1 MCKRICAALAI
12 LAMLCMPVYAQ
23 ETEVAQR
30 VSIHIDGT
38 GYKSFDFLTD
48 GNEFADRTS
57 DADCTLTIT
66 SQKPFQSL
74 YIRFDLECDAYVVTD
89 ILTGQ
94 SVEAG
99 QYGMLHEYVTLPEPT
114 TSATVAFTSPVQV
127 TEITAYSAG
136 QTPENVQV
144 WEPVLEGNTDIL
156 LLSTH
161 GDDEHLYFAGLLPLY
176 AAQRGYRVQV
186 AYLTPHRNPPTI
198 RCHEMLNGLW
208 AVGVRNYPV
217 IGRFKDFRID
227 DLEASYRQYAW
238 MGTSKEELLGYVVE
252 LYRRFDPQVVVG
264 HDFNGEYGHGMH
276 RIYADLLVQ
285 ALEISNDPTAY
296 PELAEK
302 YGLWD
307 VPKAYSHLYEEN
319 PIVIDYDTPLERFNG
334 LSAFQ
339 VSQKYGFPCHM
350 TQQNSMFVNWLYGV
364 DGKIT
369 KATEIDKYNPAH
381 FGLYRST
388 VGEDVRK
395 NDFMENIVSY
405 GELERLEQER
415 IEAERLEAERLEAER
430 LEQERLEAERLEQER
445 LEAERKEQERLQ
457 QIEKAKQMAQQQA
470 KRRKIFTIVLG
481 ALAVISAVFAGVLFL
496 RKRKKDLP

>member
-1 MCKRICAALAI
+1 MCKRICAVLLM

-23 ETEVAQR
+23 KTEEAQR
-30 VSIHIDGT
+30 VSIQIDGT
-38 GYKSFDFLTD
+38 GYQSFGFLTD

-57 DADCTLTIT
+57 DVDCTLTVT
-66 SQKPFQSL
+66 SQTPFQSL
-74 YIRFDLECDAYVVTD
+74 YIRFDRECEAYTVTD
-89 ILTGQ
+89 QITGQ
-94 SVEAG
+94 SVQAG
-99 QYGMLHEYVTLPEPT
+99 QYSMLHEYVTLPAPT
-114 TSATVAFTSPVQV
+114 TSATVAFTGRVQV
-127 TEITAYSAG
+127 TEITAYTAG

-144 WEPVLEGNTDIL
+144 WEQPFEGNTDIL

-176 AAQRGYRVQV
+176 AAERGYRVQV

-198 RCHEMLNGLW
+198 RCHEILNGLW

-217 IGRFKDFRID
+217 IGRFNDFRID
-227 DLEASYRQYAW
+227 DLEASYQQYAW

-307 VPKAYSHLYEEN
+307 VPKAYIHLYETN
-319 PIVIDYDTPLERFNG
+319 PIVIDYDTPLERFDG

-369 KATEIDKYNPAH
+369 KATQIEKYNPAQ

-388 VGEDVRK
+388 VGEDVQK

-405 GELERLEQER
+405 GEQERL
-415 IEAERLEAERLEAER
+415 EAERLEAERLEAER
-430 LEQERLEAERLEQER
+430 KEAERLEQARKEAERLEQER
-445 LEAERKEQERLQ
+445 KEAQRKEQQRQ
-457 QIEKAKQMAQQQA
+457 QQLAQAQQQA
-470 KRRKIFTIVLG
+470 RQQAQRRKLVTAV
-481 ALAVISAVFAGVLFL
+481 LAVLVLISAVLAGFVFL
-496 RKRKKDLP
+496 RKRKKENE